1 MNTIECCGPCGAEC
15 WAPNPEQLRLGDGE
29 IHVWRVSFHEEE
41 QRLDRYDSLL
51 SSDEKARAKR
61 FLGRRERNGFVITRG
76 ILRELLGSY
85 LNRFPATLEFE
96 CNVQGKPFLSEK
108 SPDRSV
114 QFNVSHSRGLALLAF
129 SRERRLGVDVEFV
142 QPDFA
147 VDEVARQYFSPQEV
161 EELRVLSPSLR
172 AERFFLSWTSREAY
186 CKARGEGLQL
196 LGEGLPVSGRPE
208 RFASSDGSQW
218 SLRALRPDPRYV
230 GALVAQGWDWS
241 PRVWAWG
248 PAGRG

>member
-1 MNTIECCGPCGAEC
+1 MSTIACGGPCGAEC
-15 WAPNPEQLRLGDGE
+15 WAPNPEQLRLGEGE
-29 IHVWRVSFHEEE
+29 IHVWRVSFHEQE
-41 QRLDRYDSLL
+41 QRIDRYESLL
-51 SSDEKARAKR
+51 SSDEKTRAKR
-61 FLGRRERNGFVITRG
+61 FLVRRERNRFVITRG

-85 LNRFPATLEFE
+85 LNRFPATLEFAY
-96 CNVQGKPFLSEK
+96 NVQGKPFLVEK

-129 SRERRLGVDVEFV
+129 SMERSVGVDVEFV

-161 EELRVLSPSLR
+161 EKLCALSPSVR
-172 AERFFLSWTSREAY
+172 AEEFFLSWTSREAY

-208 RFASSDGSQW
+208 LFASSDGSQW
-218 SLRALRPDPRYV
+218 SLHALRPDPRYV
-230 GALVAQGWDWS
+230 GALVGQGSDWS
-241 PRVWAWG
+241 PRVWAWT
-248 PAGRG
+248 GRG